1 LHRRVKKDTKD
12 TMNNYEPLPGMKE
25 YLDSLYGKYN
35 KRFFVCP
42 DPLQFLYTYDDTLDM
57 EIVGLIASS
66 LAYGRVAQ
74 IIKSVASVLDKMT
87 PSPRSFIEKTPT
99 CFIRDTFSSFRH
111 RFTGGKE
118 LSELLVGIKY
128 VIIKYGSL
136 YQCFEKLFLHHG
148 GALLPALS
156 SFVGELGGASN
167 GGYNSLL
174 PLPSR
179 GSACKRLNLF
189 LRWMVRSDD
198 VDPGGWNDV
207 PAAAL
212 VIPLDTHMHRVCLRL
227 GLTRRRQADM
237 RTALEITDSFRK
249 IVPDDPVRYDF
260 ILTRPGIWKNAGVDF
275 PVDVNP
281 LQGIAERTMTD
292 ED

>member
-1 LHRRVKKDTKD
+1 MTHTITEQLERLYERCNRR
-12 TMNNYEPLPGMKE
+12 E
-25 YLDSLYGKYN
+25 
-35 KRFFVCP
+35 FVRP
-42 DPLQFLYTYDDTLDM
+42 DPLEFLYSYEDPADR
-57 EIVGLIASS
+57 EIVGLVASS
-66 LAYGRVAQ
+66 LAYGRVLQ
-74 IIKSVASVLDKMT
+74 INRSIESVLEKMWPT
-87 PSPRSFIEKTPT
+87 PSR
-99 CFIRDTFSSFRH
+99 FIRDISPASLRMTFSSFKH
-111 RFTGGKE
+111 RFTSGDE
-118 LSELLVGIKY
+118 LATMLLGVKDTRLQ
-128 VIIKYGSL
+128 YGSL
-136 YQCFEKLFLHHG
+136 QACFTSHLGRDTKTIIK
-148 GALLPALS
+148 ALACFVEELS
-156 SFVGELGGASN
+156 AGFPDCRS
-167 GGYNSLL
+167 SLL
-174 PLPSR
+174 PSPAR

-198 VDPGGWNDV
+198 VDPGGWDYV
-207 PAAAL
+207 PASAL